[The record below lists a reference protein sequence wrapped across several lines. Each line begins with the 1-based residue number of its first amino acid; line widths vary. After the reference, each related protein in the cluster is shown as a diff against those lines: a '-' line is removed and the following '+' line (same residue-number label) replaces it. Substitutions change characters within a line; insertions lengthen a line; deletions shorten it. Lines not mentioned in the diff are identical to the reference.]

1 MCGRYFIDTA
11 EDNVEMYKII
21 EEVNR
26 RTGGEGVE
34 TSGEIFPTDTVPVIA
49 KDYDM
54 SPAVFAMKWGYKL
67 PSGQVIINARSETA
81 AEKPLFR
88 EGLRHRR
95 CVVPATN
102 YFEWDKRGAE
112 KIKYAINLEDE
123 PVLYMAGIYRVE
135 GGWLVFSMLLPFMV
149 RVGSN
154 LWEKNSLRTT

>member
-1 MCGRYFIDTA
+1 
-11 EDNVEMYKII
+11 
-21 EEVNR
+21 
-26 RTGGEGVE
+26 
-34 TSGEIFPTDTVPVIA
+34 
-49 KDYDM
+49 M